1 MTCFRGR
8 NGHALGLCHFCLL
21 HDLLQK
27 RRNFSADHARDMA
40 SRNFGPVVCEGHR
53 GEHMRRFD
61 LADGTVTANL
71 PRFWESTAKI
81 EIGPWTARAGLISAA
96 ILLCVPC
103 GYTPPPRA
111 FSSEVDTGS
120 HQENAIKQRARV
132 LSDSAEFESKAGEF
146 SLGTR

>member
-1 MTCFRGR
+1 MIASRSIA
-8 NGHALGLCHFCLL
+8 HGLYQFCLS

-27 RRNFSADHARDMA
+27 RRNFSADHARDMV
-40 SRNFGPVVCEGHR
+40 SRNFGPVLFAR
-53 GEHMRRFD
+53 GIAVSTCDDLTPF

-71 PRFWESTAKI
+71 PRFLENTAKI

-103 GYTPPPRA
+103 GKTPPPRA

-120 HQENAIKQRARV
+120 HQENAIKQRARCFQIPRNRKQG
-132 LSDSAEFESKAGEF
+132 D
-146 SLGTR
+146 

>member
-1 MTCFRGR
+1 MATPLGFVTFVCCMTFSK
-8 NGHALGLCHFCLL
+8 NAATFLQIMLEIWFPEIWALFCLRGIAASTCD
-21 HDLLQK
+21 DLTP
-27 RRNFSADHARDMA
+27 F
-40 SRNFGPVVCEGHR
+40 
-53 GEHMRRFD
+53 

-71 PRFWESTAKI
+71 PRFLENTAKI

-103 GYTPPPRA
+103 GKTPPPRA